1 MDIKNL
7 QDLDLYELLGVS
19 PTCTESDIKKAYRK
33 KALQCH
39 PDKNPDNPNAAKE
52 FQQLSAVLEILADE
66 AARKAYDKVLRAR
79 KEAELRKNELDGKR
93 RKLREDLERREREG
107 LGGLRHKQKSPE
119 EVLKDEI
126 ERLRKEGSKAVE
138 EEMEFVL
145 QQVRS
150 ETVKQDNDGSKC
162 RIKVKWTCD
171 KKDESNGGYTEEML
185 RRFFSKYGDINALVM
200 SAKKKGSAL
209 VEFKTR
215 SAAEMAVQLEIGLPG
230 NPLKL
235 EFIDKDNNVRPSSYS
250 KSDTIKDTDF
260 ESVVLMKMRQAE
272 ERKKLIEQM
281 MKEDAEGT

>member
-19 PTCTESDIKKAYRK
+19 PTCTESEVKKAYRK

-66 AARKAYDKVLRAR
+66 AARKAYDKVLVAR
-79 KEAELRKNELDGKR
+79 KEAELRKNALDSKR
-93 RKLREDLERREREG
+93 RKFREDLERRERQG
-107 LGGLRHKQKSPE
+107 LSGQKQKSAE
-119 EVLKDEI
+119 ELLKEEI

-138 EEMEFVL
+138 EEMDYVL
-145 QQVRS
+145 KQVRS
-150 ETVKQDNDGSKC
+150 ERQKSSDDGSTH
-162 RIKVKWTCD
+162 RIKLKWYSD
-171 KKDESNGGYTEEML
+171 KKDLNNGGYTEEML
-185 RRFFSKYGDINALVM
+185 RKFFLKYGDINALVV
-200 SAKKKGSAL
+200 SQKKKGSAL
-209 VEFKTR
+209 VEFRSR

-235 EFIDKDNNVRPSSYS
+235 EFVNKDHQPSNTYQSS
-250 KSDTIKDTDF
+250 TIKDTDF

-272 ERKKLIEQM
+272 ERKRLIEQM
-281 MKEDAEGT
+281 MKEDAEQT

>member
-7 QDLDLYELLGVS
+7 QDLDLYELLDVS
-19 PTCTESDIKKAYRK
+19 ISCSEADIKKAYRK

-52 FQQLSAVLEILADE
+52 FQQLSAILEILTDE
-66 AARKAYDKVLRAR
+66 AARKAYDKVLKGR
-79 KEAELRKNELDGKR
+79 KEAELRKNALDGKR
-93 RKLREDLERREREG
+93 RKLREDLEKREREG
-107 LGGLRHKQKSPE
+107 FSAMKQKQKSAE
-119 EVLKDEI
+119 ELLKEEI
-126 ERLRKEGSKAVE
+126 DRLRKEGSKAVE
-138 EEMEFVL
+138 EEMEYVM

-150 ETVKQDNDGSKC
+150 EAAHSNDISSKC

-171 KKDESNGGYTEEML
+171 KKDLNNGGYTEEML
-185 RRFFSKYGDINALVM
+185 RRFFLKYGDINALVM

-209 VEFKTR
+209 VEFKTK
-215 SAAEMAVQLEIGLPG
+215 SAAEMAVDLEIGLPG

-235 EFIDKDNNVRPSSYS
+235 EFIDKDQRPSSHS
-250 KSDTIKDTDF
+250 QSSTIKHTDF